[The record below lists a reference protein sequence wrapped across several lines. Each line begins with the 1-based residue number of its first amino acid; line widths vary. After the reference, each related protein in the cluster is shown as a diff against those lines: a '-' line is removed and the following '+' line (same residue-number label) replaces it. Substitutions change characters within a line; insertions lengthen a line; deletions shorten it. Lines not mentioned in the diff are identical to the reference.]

1 MCVKDPVGVTVE
13 PSDRADVL
21 ERKMA
26 AAGPEALICS
36 SDANGWSDAL

>member
-1 MCVKDPVGVTVE
+1 MTVD

-26 AAGPEALICS
+26 VAGPPHLLGHEALICS
-36 SDANGWSDAL
+36 SDAKGWSDVL